1 MRQNIDTRFQRATY
15 RSLLDDYEICSSH
28 MPPRKL
34 DLRIMTQEKWTHF
47 LVFSRAE
54 KETTLCNTPNL
65 ETRPKPKIHIK
76 LN

>member
-34 DLRIMTQEKWTHF
+34 DLRIMTQEK
-47 LVFSRAE
+47 
-54 KETTLCNTPNL
+54 
-65 ETRPKPKIHIK
+65 
-76 LN
+76 